1 MIWIHEYKYSCVPNK
16 QEDPNKRGGGKR
28 EGVET
33 LGKIKLAGGR
43 NKWGRGGEGGN
54 FGKIKGK
61 GLFGNE
67 IQF

>member
-16 QEDPNKRGGGKR
+16 QEDPNKQGVGKR
-28 EGVET
+28 EGVRI
-33 LGKIKLAGGR
+33 LGKNKLARGW
-43 NKWGRGGEGGN
+43 NKRGGGGN
-54 FGKIKGK
+54 FDKIKGK